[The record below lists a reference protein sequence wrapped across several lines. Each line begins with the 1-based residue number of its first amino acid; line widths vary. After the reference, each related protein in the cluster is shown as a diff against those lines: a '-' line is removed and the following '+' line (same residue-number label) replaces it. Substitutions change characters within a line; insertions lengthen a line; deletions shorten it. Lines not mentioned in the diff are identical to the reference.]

1 MSVRIHDDAPHAL
14 TWVVREPMARASH
27 ALVDD
32 GRVWLVDPVADDEA
46 LERAVGLGEP
56 VGVLQLLDRHG
67 RDGPEVARRFGVP
80 LVKLPGVLDGTPF
93 EVVPVVGRR
102 WWREVALWWPARRL
116 LVVPEALGTVPHFT
130 LGLGPVGVHPM
141 LRATPP
147 TGLRGYAPERLLV
160 GHGGPVGD
168 DAAGAVVRALA
179 HPRRDVLAAARDLPR
194 LLRR

>member
-1 MSVRIHDDAPHAL
+1 MSVRLHDDAPHAL

-46 LERAVGLGEP
+46 LERAAALGEP
-56 VGVLQLLDRHG
+56 VGVLQLLDRHN
-67 RDGPEVARRFGVP
+67 RDAAAVARRFGVP
-80 LVKLPGVLDGTPF
+80 LVRLPGVLGGTPF
-93 EVVPVVGRR
+93 EVLPVVDRR
-102 WWREVALWWPARRL
+102 WWREVALWWPERRL
-116 LVVPEALGTVPHFT
+116 LLVPEALGTVPYFT
-130 LGLGPVGVHPM
+130 LGQGPVGVHPA

-147 TGLRGYAPERLLV
+147 TLLRGFAPERLLV
-160 GHGGPVGD
+160 GHGGPVGE

-179 HPRRDVLAAARDLPR
+179 HPRRDVLAGLRRLPG